1 MRPYAQNGIPFY
13 KLSPGGNTTLLI
25 PARAVPVTQRPAV
38 ARQLMDSLHLGAE
51 QVGFIDLPAQISGLE
66 GIQNP
71 EGMPGLVMMG
81 GEFCGNACRCLA
93 ALLVMLAKEA
103 PESWPVTGNLRSSGA
118 AAPVAWRVTPLASNE
133 PGLDAA
139 VRIDLAGAA
148 LTELEPGLIRVDMPG
163 IVHLL
168 LDEARC
174 PLPDDPTA
182 EAALWRQRLN
192 LTAEPAVGCI
202 RHAPLDAPEQ
212 YIRPLV
218 WVRDTGSSCPETAC
232 GSGSLA
238 LALALHAAS
247 GTNKVNIRQ
256 PSKENIAVEL
266 EPNPNGVV
274 CGWIGG
280 PVRLIA
286 EGKAYLK

>member
-1 MRPYAQNGIPFY
+1 MYTISNKTGIPFY

-25 PARAVPVTQRPAV
+25 PAAAGPAERRAVV
-38 ARQLMDSLHLGAE
+38 AAELMDNLHLGAE
-51 QVGFIDLPAQISGLE
+51 QVGFIDLDAE
-66 GIQNP
+66 
-71 EGMPGLVMMG
+71 MPGIGMMG

-93 ALLVMLAKEA
+93 ALLVMLAEEG
-103 PESWPVTGNLRSSGA
+103 PDSWPVTGSLRSSGA
-118 AAPVAWRVTPLASNE
+118 DAPVAWRVQPDANATG
-133 PGLDAA
+133 GLDAA
-139 VRIDLAGAA
+139 VRIALAGAA
-148 LTELEPGLIRVDMPG
+148 LTELEPGLIRVDVPG

-168 LDEARC
+168 LDESRHPMPA
-174 PLPDDPTA
+174 DPA
-182 EAALWRQRLN
+182 GEAAAWRQRLN

-202 RHAPLDAPEQ
+202 RHAPLGAKEQ

-218 WVRDTGSSCPETAC
+218 WVRATDSSCPETAC

-238 LALALHAAS
+238 LALALRAACGAS
-247 GTNKVNIRQ
+247 KINIRQ
-256 PSKENIAVEL
+256 PSGENIAVEL
-266 EPNPNGVV
+266 ETGPGGVL